1 MSICYSKLKVS
12 LQSCLTVVSGEGST
26 DCWGLVSGT
35 SGGDDPADSVV
46 GQAVGVGVQH
56 DVLEVQ
62 PQLAD
67 LALSGDGVLAGVDAG
82 GQGGGVVLVGDVGVV
97 LGKQNETISFWMCVI
112 W

>member
-1 MSICYSKLKVS
+1 M
-12 LQSCLTVVSGEGST
+12 VSGDGAA
-26 DCWGLVSGT
+26 DCGRLDSGT
-35 SGGDDPADSVV
+35 SGGDDAADGVV
-46 GQAVGVGVQH
+46 DESGGASGQR

-97 LGKQNETISFWMCVI
+97 LEKKTK
-112 W
+112 